1 MNKTSK
7 PIRLVKS
14 DSKRNRKSSGKSNSL
29 RRGRRNKPNLN
40 PPNRWNTYS
49 NAGRQALQDIN
60 YLRRFINT
68 ETNYTDAVVNGVA
81 SSTTATFTLLN
92 GIQLGDTAATR
103 TGQSVKC
110 VKIDLNI
117 AVVGNQSATSIL
129 GRILV
134 VMDKQANAAT
144 FAVGDLLNATTVT
157 SMFTIG
163 NQMRFSVLYDE
174 SYAMNING
182 NFCFVERKL
191 LNCQSHTEYNTGNAG
206 TVADINTNSI
216 YLIHFTDQATNTPLI
231 SFYSRY
237 WFVDN

>member
-14 DSKRNRKSSGKSNSL
+14 DSKRNRKSSSKNNSL
-29 RRGRRNKPNLN
+29 RRGRPNQPNRN

-49 NAGRQALQDIN
+49 NAGRQALQDLN

-81 SSTTATFTLLN
+81 SSTTPTFTLLN

-117 AVVGNQSATSIL
+117 SVIGNQTATSIL

-134 VMDKQANAAT
+134 VMDKQPNAAI
-144 FAVGDLLNATTVT
+144 FAIGDLLNATSVT
-157 SMFTIG
+157 SMFAIG
-163 NQMRFSVLYDE
+163 NQMRFAVLYDE

-182 NFCFVERKL
+182 NFCFVERKVI
-191 LNCQSHTEYNTGNAG
+191 NCQSHTEYNTGNSG
-206 TVADINTNSI
+206 LVADINTNSI
-216 YLIHFTDQATNTPLI
+216 YLLHFSDQATNTPSI